1 MWKQETGHRVPCR
14 RRDLGSKQA
23 SSTDTLQPRA
33 FWELEL
39 SVPGP
44 LLNSHTS
51 SFLLCH
57 THVGHPQLR

>member
-14 RRDLGSKQA
+14 RWDLGSKQA

-44 LLNSHTS
+44 LLNYHTS

-57 THVGHPQLR
+57 IHVGHPQLR